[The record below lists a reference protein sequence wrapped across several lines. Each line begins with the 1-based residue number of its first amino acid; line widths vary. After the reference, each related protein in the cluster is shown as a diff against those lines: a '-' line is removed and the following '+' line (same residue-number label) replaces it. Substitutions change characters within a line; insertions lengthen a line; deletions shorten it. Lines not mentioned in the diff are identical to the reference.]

1 MPKEEKITDDELKNK
16 SVETAEEEK
25 NFPDFKM
32 SESESDFPDFEKKE
46 EHEARGHKLKE
57 AVKSPIKT
65 LQAFCEKKFGS
76 DSKITKLV
84 NKIKPKGEGDGHLDS
99 LTNIKQQNTSIEK
112 MNLALTIVLLVIVYI
127 MWQSGPS
134 LLKEADQLKNDII
147 EQGEVLVMEQKNN
160 EFLEKLQKDRNTLM
174 SNIHTVYAAVPDSD
188 EKAEEV
194 ISMLENITAQ
204 NRMVI
209 EAMSIREVPGSQFYY
224 DDLEGIV
231 QPYEYTFSVENSLPY
246 VFSFIDALRS
256 SLRLMDI
263 MTLEIEEG
271 KESYRANFSIY
282 TYHLMES

>member
-1 MPKEEKITDDELKNK
+1 MP
-16 SVETAEEEK
+16 EEEK
-25 NFPDFKM
+25 KFPDFEM

-46 EHEARGHKLKE
+46 DHEARGHKLKG
-57 AVKSPIKT
+57 ALKSPVKT
-65 LQAFCEKKFGS
+65 LQSFCEKKFGT
-76 DSKITKLV
+76 DSKITQLV
-84 NKIKPKGEGDGHLDS
+84 NKIKLGGKGDENLDS
-99 LTNIKQQNTSIEK
+99 LTNIKQQNTAAEK
-112 MNLALTIVLLVIVYI
+112 MNLALTIALLIIVYI

-134 LLKEADQLKNDII
+134 LLKEADQLKNDIV

-174 SNIHTVYAAVPDSD
+174 KNIHTVYAAVPDSD
-188 EKAEEV
+188 EKAEEI
-194 ISMLENITAQ
+194 ISMLESIAAQ

-209 EAMSIREVPGSQFYY
+209 EAMSIREVPQSQFYY

-231 QPYEYTFSVENSLPY
+231 QPYEYTFSIENTLPY
-246 VFSFIDALRS
+246 VLSFIDTLRT

-282 TYHLMES
+282 TYHLME